1 MSKEENQGKIT
12 VRICCG
18 INCSVHGGQELL
30 DSIESDTYLTSHC
43 NIVYNEC
50 LEFCE
55 EGKNSPIVE
64 IEGKP
69 FLRMTPERLT
79 TLLTD
84 KIQGLE

>member
-1 MSKEENQGKIT
+1 MTEKEFQ

-30 DSIESDTYLTSHC
+30 DSVESDKLVTSHC

-69 FLRMTPERLT
+69 FLRMTPEKLI
-79 TLLTD
+79 TLLHK
-84 KIQGLE
+84 KIQGRE